1 MSTAADSSR
10 PAIHLRPTERADVPL
25 LFEQQNDAES
35 NQLAGTKPRP
45 KEVFLALWEKIFTDP
60 AVVPR
65 VIICD
70 SQVVG
75 GISCFQAD
83 GHDAV
88 GYWIAREHWGK
99 GIAGRALELFLAE
112 MKRRPL
118 HATAARAN
126 TASIR
131 ILEKCGFRF
140 TGYHMGEETDRY
152 LPCEVAS
159 FVLD

>member
-1 MSTAADSSR
+1 MTPAAHPSR
-10 PAIHLRPTERADVPL
+10 ASIYLRPVEPADVPV
-25 LFEQQNDAES
+25 LFEQQNDPEANE
-35 NQLAGTKPRP
+35 LAGTKPRT
-45 KEVFLALWEKIFTDP
+45 KEVFLALWEKIFADQ

-70 SQVVG
+70 GELVG

-83 GHDAV
+83 GLDAV

-112 MKRRPL
+112 FKRRPL

-131 ILEKCGFRF
+131 ILEKCGFRC
-140 TGYHMGEETDRY
+140 TGHHIGEETDRY
-152 LPCEVAS
+152 VACEVAS